1 MASVD
6 GVTPTKGDNDGIP
19 YRQAPSIAGG
29 YGVMWGYGD
38 RRDRHWRGCCQRGLG
53 GSAAA
58 TAWPGGLGATATRL
72 GTTPATGMG
81 TTPASAG
88 TLSSVPS
95 LLTGSVSSEVTA
107 DAVDAA
113 NGEPVSTAS
122 ARGRHKTSCQL
133 VCQDIL
139 QGRIGVWLQ

>member
-72 GTTPATGMG
+72 GTTPA
-81 TTPASAG
+81 SAG
-88 TLSSVPS
+88 TLSSVPF

-122 ARGRHKTSCQL
+122 ACGRLKTSCRL

>member
-29 YGVMWGYGD
+29 YGVVRRYGD
-38 RRDRHWRGCCQRGLG
+38 CRERHWRGHRGRGALG
-53 GSAAA
+53 PA
-58 TAWPGGLGATATRL
+58 TSPARPGGLGATPAAADVGTAT
-72 GTTPATGMG
+72 
-81 TTPASAG
+81 ASAR

-95 LLTGSVSSEVTA
+95 LLTGSVS
-107 DAVDAA
+107 
-113 NGEPVSTAS
+113 
-122 ARGRHKTSCQL
+122 KTSCRL

>member
-6 GVTPTKGDNDGIP
+6 GVMPTKGDNDGIP
-19 YRQAPSIAGG
+19 HRQAPSTAGG
-29 YGVMWGYGD
+29 YGIMWGYGD
-38 RRDRHWRGCCQRGLG
+38 RRNRHWRGRCQRGLG
-53 GSAAA
+53 GAAA

-81 TTPASAG
+81 TATASAR

-95 LLTGSVSSEVTA
+95 LLTGSVNREVTA

-113 NGEPVSTAS
+113 NDEPVSTAS
-122 ARGRHKTSCQL
+122 ARGRLKTSCRL

-139 QGRIGVWLQ
+139 QGRIVVWLQ